1 MITNCENFP
10 TTVEQGWHHAYV
22 CKIESNK
29 HWSKDFVFQFHIWLH
44 MKHCIT
50 ENMAMPEV
58 LKKKSHKKAAPL
70 RTLVGLIFTRNK
82 ICNKYSIHQGTDGFL
97 SFQAINIA

>member
-1 MITNCENFP
+1 MLMFVKLKATSIDL
-10 TTVEQGWHHAYV
+10 
-22 CKIESNK
+22 KIL
-29 HWSKDFVFQFHIWLH
+29 FFQFHIWLH